1 MFAEKESDGEADNL
15 QSTTNW
21 YHLFQG
27 ILNGV
32 NFKQNLY
39 IVYV

>member
-1 MFAEKESDGEADNL
+1 MFAQKELFGEEDNL

-21 YHLFQG
+21 NHHFQG
-27 ILNGV
+27 ILNRE
-32 NFKQNLY
+32 NFKQNLH